1 MKAERGSL
9 IQQLIGRK
17 VTIISHNLVGTI
29 IYIDVAKHSRSVNIL
44 LRVKRLDKLSYKT
57 IITEDKEI
65 SLSLTGLLK
74 DVRLHALI

>member
-29 IYIDVAKHSRSVNIL
+29 IYMDIAKHSRSVNIL
-44 LRVKRLDKLSYKT
+44 LRVKRLDKLSYKSV
-57 IITEDKEI
+57 IEDKEI
-65 SLSLTGLLK
+65 SLSLTSLLK

>member
-29 IYIDVAKHSRSVNIL
+29 IYIDIAKHSRSVNIL
-44 LRVKRLDKLSYKT
+44 LRVKKLDERSYKS
-57 IITEDKEI
+57 IIEDKEI
-65 SLSLTGLLK
+65 SLSLTSLLK

>member
-17 VTIISHNLVGTI
+17 VTIISHNLMGTI
-29 IYIDVAKHSRSVNIL
+29 IYMDIAKHSRSVNIL
-44 LRVKRLDKLSYKT
+44 LRVKRLDKISYKT
-57 IITEDKEI
+57 ITEDKEI
-65 SLSLTGLLK
+65 SLSLISLLK

>member
-17 VTIISHNLVGTI
+17 ITIISHNLVGTI
-29 IYIDVAKHSRSVNIL
+29 IYIDIAKHSRSVNIL
-44 LRVKRLDKLSYKT
+44 LRVKKLDKRSYKS
-57 IITEDKEI
+57 IIEDKEI
-65 SLSLTGLLK
+65 SLSLTSLLK

>member
-29 IYIDVAKHSRSVNIL
+29 IYIAIAKHSRSVNIL
-44 LRVKRLDKLSYKT
+44 LRVKRLDKRSYKS
-57 IITEDKEI
+57 IIEDKEI
-65 SLSLTGLLK
+65 SLSLTSLLK

>member
-1 MKAERGSL
+1 MRAERGSL

-17 VTIISHNLVGTI
+17 ITIISCNLVGTV
-29 IYIDVAKHSRSVNIL
+29 IYAEIAKHSRSVNIL
-44 LRVKRLDKLSYKT
+44 LRVKRLDKLSYKS
-57 IITEDKEI
+57 IIEDKEI

>member
-1 MKAERGSL
+1 MRAERGSL

-17 VTIISHNLVGTI
+17 ITIISCNLVSTV
-29 IYIDVAKHSRSVNIL
+29 IYAEIAKHSRSVNIL
-44 LRVKRLDKLSYKT
+44 LRVKRLDKLSYKS
-57 IITEDKEI
+57 IIEDKEI

>member
-17 VTIISHNLVGTI
+17 VTIISHNLMGTI
-29 IYIDVAKHSRSVNIL
+29 IYMDIAKHSRSVNIL
-44 LRVKRLDKLSYKT
+44 LRVKRLDKKSYKT
-57 IITEDKEI
+57 ITEDKEI
-65 SLSLTGLLK
+65 SLSLTSLLK

>member
-1 MKAERGSL
+1 MKAEHGSL

-29 IYIDVAKHSRSVNIL
+29 IYIDIAKHSRSVNIL
-44 LRVKRLDKLSYKT
+44 LRVKKLDKRSYKS
-57 IITEDKEI
+57 IIEDKEI
-65 SLSLTGLLK
+65 SLSLTSLLK

>member
-17 VTIISHNLVGTI
+17 ITIISRNLVGTV
-29 IYIDVAKHSRSVNIL
+29 IYAEIAKHSRSVNIL
-44 LRVKRLDKLSYKT
+44 LRVKRLDKLSCKS
-57 IITEDKEI
+57 IIENKEI
-65 SLSLTGLLK
+65 SLSLTSLLK

>member
-29 IYIDVAKHSRSVNIL
+29 IYIDIAKHSKSVKIL
-44 LRVKRLDKLSYKT
+44 LRVKRRDKISYRS
-57 IITEDKEI
+57 ITGERTI
-65 SLSLTGLLK
+65 SLSLTGRIK
-74 DVRLHALI
+74 DVKINDMI

>member
-17 VTIISHNLVGTI
+17 VTIISHNLMGTI
-29 IYIDVAKHSRSVNIL
+29 IYMDIAKHSRSVNIL
-44 LRVKRLDKLSYKT
+44 LRIKKLDKMSYKT
-57 IITEDKEI
+57 ITEDKEI

>member
-29 IYIDVAKHSRSVNIL
+29 IYIDIAKHSRTVNIL
-44 LRVKRLDKLSYKT
+44 LRVKKLDKRSYKS
-57 IITEDKEI
+57 IIEDKEI
-65 SLSLTGLLK
+65 SLSLTSLLK

>member
-29 IYIDVAKHSRSVNIL
+29 IYINIAKHSRSVNIL
-44 LRVKRLDKLSYKT
+44 LRVKKLDKRSYKS
-57 IITEDKEI
+57 IIEDKEI
-65 SLSLTGLLK
+65 SLSLTSLLK

>member
-17 VTIISHNLVGTI
+17 VTIISHNLVGTV
-29 IYIDVAKHSRSVNIL
+29 IYAEIAKQSRSVNIL
-44 LRVKRLDKLSYKT
+44 LRVKRLDKLSYKS
-57 IITEDKEI
+57 ITEDKEI
-65 SLSLTGLLK
+65 SLSLTSLLK

>member
-1 MKAERGSL
+1 MKAEHGSL

-17 VTIISHNLVGTI
+17 VTIISHNLIGTI
-29 IYIDVAKHSRSVNIL
+29 VYAEIAKHSRSVTLI
-44 LRVKRLDKLSYKT
+44 LRVKRLDKMSYKS
-57 IITEDKEI
+57 ITEDKEI

>member
-17 VTIISHNLVGTI
+17 VTIISHNLMGTI
-29 IYIDVAKHSRSVNIL
+29 IYMDIAKHSRSVNIL
-44 LRVKRLDKLSYKT
+44 LRIKKLDKMSYK

>member
-1 MKAERGSL
+1 MRAERGSL

-17 VTIISHNLVGTI
+17 ITIISRNLIGTV
-29 IYIDVAKHSRSVNIL
+29 IYAEIAKQSRSVNIL
-44 LRVKRLDKLSYKT
+44 LRVKRLDKLSYKS
-57 IITEDKEI
+57 ITEDKEI

>member
-17 VTIISHNLVGTI
+17 ITIISRNLVGTV
-29 IYIDVAKHSRSVNIL
+29 IYVEIAKQSRSVNIL
-44 LRVKRLDKLSYKT
+44 LRVKRLDKLSYKS
-57 IITEDKEI
+57 ITEDKEI

-74 DVRLHALI
+74 DVRLHALV

>member
-29 IYIDVAKHSRSVNIL
+29 VYIDIAKHSRSVNIL
-44 LRVKRLDKLSYKT
+44 LRVKKLDKRSYKS
-57 IITEDKEI
+57 IIEDKEI
-65 SLSLTGLLK
+65 SLSLTSLLK

>member
-17 VTIISHNLVGTI
+17 ITIISHNLVGTI
-29 IYIDVAKHSRSVNIL
+29 IYIDIAKHSRSVNIL
-44 LRVKRLDKLSYKT
+44 LRVKRLDKRSYKS
-57 IITEDKEI
+57 IIEDKEI
-65 SLSLTGLLK
+65 SLSLISLLK

>member
-29 IYIDVAKHSRSVNIL
+29 IYMDITKHSRSVNIL
-44 LRVKRLDKLSYKT
+44 LRIKRLDKISYKT
-57 IITEDKEI
+57 ITEDREI
-65 SLSLTGLLK
+65 SLSLTRLLK

>member
-17 VTIISHNLVGTI
+17 VTIISHTLVGTI
-29 IYIDVAKHSRSVNIL
+29 IYIDIAKHSRSVNIL
-44 LRVKRLDKLSYKT
+44 LRVKRLDKRSYKS
-57 IITEDKEI
+57 IIEDKEI
-65 SLSLTGLLK
+65 SLSLTSLLK

>member
-29 IYIDVAKHSRSVNIL
+29 IYIDIAKHSRSVNIL
-44 LRVKRLDKLSYKT
+44 LRIKKLDKRSYKS
-57 IITEDKEI
+57 IIEDKEI
-65 SLSLTGLLK
+65 SLSLTSLLK

>member
-17 VTIISHNLVGTI
+17 VTIISHNLMGTI
-29 IYIDVAKHSRSVNIL
+29 LYMDIAKHSRSVNIL

-57 IITEDKEI
+57 ITEDKEI

>member
-44 LRVKRLDKLSYKT
+44 LRVKKLDKRSYKS
-57 IITEDKEI
+57 IIEDKEI
-65 SLSLTGLLK
+65 SLSLTSLLK